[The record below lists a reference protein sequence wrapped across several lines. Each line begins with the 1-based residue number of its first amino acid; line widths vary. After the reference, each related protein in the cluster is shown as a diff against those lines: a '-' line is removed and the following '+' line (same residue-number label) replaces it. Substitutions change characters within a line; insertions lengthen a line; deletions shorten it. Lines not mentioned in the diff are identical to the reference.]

1 MKRILFLVF
10 IIFLTSCQTLPQTL
24 PSINSPVSST
34 DQKAFACPYPFLK
47 EKYRLV
53 HAVETRMAGDTRGTI
68 IGVTLADPLT
78 RSVSCAIMTAEGM
91 TLFEAESSPGALKV
105 NRALPPFDSV
115 DFAKNMIDDIKLI
128 FFAPEGKL
136 QIKGNLPDGADV
148 CRYREGNGG
157 WIDVS
162 VNKSEGMEIKRY
174 SSTGILKRQIR
185 FIKSAG
191 NIYQRIELQ
200 ANEQFN
206 YSLFM
211 TLIEAQPVK
220 NKLPQTKSLRNTQ
233 K

>member
-1 MKRILFLVF
+1 MKGILFL
-10 IIFLTSCQTLPQTL
+10 ILIFFLFSCQTLPV
-24 PSINSPVSST
+24 INSPVSSI

-68 IGVTLADPLT
+68 IGVTLADPST

-105 NRALPPFDSV
+105 NRALPPFDSA

-136 QIKGNLPDGADV
+136 QIKGYLPDGAAA
-148 CRYREGNGG
+148 CRYSEGNGD

-162 VNKSEGMEIKRY
+162 VNKSEGTEIKRY
-174 SSTGILKRQIR
+174 SSSGILRRQIR
-185 FIKSAG
+185 FNKTGG
-191 NIYQRIELQ
+191 NIYQRIELR

-220 NKLPQTKSLRNTQ
+220 NKVLQTKSFRNTQ
-233 K
+233 R